1 MRGAGLAA
9 AGLLGLLGLAKN
21 ESPPRDRSGGRG
33 NGSPRGTLDDL
44 RDCTRSECLLTST
57 MRGRARVRANRYPLQ
72 NAAPAAQAA
81 RTTIKSH
88 DPTRRRSPG
97 KRGTWRKSATRNEAG
112 EKDCGQHAAHG
123 GWRGTR
129 GFLTRQRR
137 HLVTGGA
144 SRASRGRSRA
154 STAALPPAPEASH
167 RAACL
172 RPEDQPRSTTDQ
184 VDQEQIKVR

>member
-1 MRGAGLAA
+1 MHHEHYAREGKGAGQPTTSS
-9 AGLLGLLGLAKN
+9 K
-21 ESPPRDRSGGRG
+21 RRTCRSGS
-33 NGSPRGTLDDL
+33 NS
-44 RDCTRSECLLTST
+44 
-57 MRGRARVRANRYPLQ
+57 
-72 NAAPAAQAA
+72 
-81 RTTIKSH
+81 TIKRH
-88 DPTRRRSPG
+88 DPTRRRPPG

-154 STAALPPAPEASH
+154 STAALPPASRSKPSSSMPPARGSVEIKAGSSRS
-167 RAACL
+167 RADQGAL
-172 RPEDQPRSTTDQ
+172 IQGVNTAVRP
-184 VDQEQIKVR
+184 

>member
-1 MRGAGLAA
+1 MHHEHYAREGKGAGQPTPSS
-9 AGLLGLLGLAKN
+9 K
-21 ESPPRDRSGGRG
+21 RRTCRSGS
-33 NGSPRGTLDDL
+33 NS
-44 RDCTRSECLLTST
+44 
-57 MRGRARVRANRYPLQ
+57 
-72 NAAPAAQAA
+72 
-81 RTTIKSH
+81 TIKRH
-88 DPTRRRSPG
+88 DPTRRRPPG

-184 VDQEQIKVR
+184 VDQVSRSRCVDPGRKYGGTALTLEASLVMDQ

>member
-1 MRGAGLAA
+1 MPPHKHYAREGKGAGQPIPSS
-9 AGLLGLLGLAKN
+9 KC
-21 ESPPRDRSGGRG
+21 RTCRSGSK
-33 NGSPRGTLDDL
+33 N
-44 RDCTRSECLLTST
+44 
-57 MRGRARVRANRYPLQ
+57 
-72 NAAPAAQAA
+72 
-81 RTTIKSH
+81 TIKSH

-167 RAACL
+167 RGACL
-172 RPEDQPRSTTDQ
+172 REKDHVEIKAGSSRSRADQGALIQGVNTA
-184 VDQEQIKVR
+184 VRP